1 MKEQLR
7 KASYAFDELH
17 EQIRDITTIID
28 SYEKYLMETEGESR
42 TQNILR
48 GLLRLLGL
56 LEKDCLDFTEQLDQL
71 SLDYL
76 HGRIA
81 VDTWGIYAKPL
92 MD

>member
-17 EQIRDITTIID
+17 EQIRNITEILAL
-28 SYEKYLMETEGESR
+28 YEQFLAETAEESR
-42 TQNILR
+42 TQNILQ

-56 LEKDCLDFTEQLDQL
+56 LEKDCLDFTEQLDIL

-81 VDTWGIYAKPL
+81 VDTWGIYAKSL
-92 MD
+92 KE